1 MNNKIKQ
8 LAEQAGMN
16 PIGDMSKFGMGE
28 SMNTYNCQ
36 GFMLEKFAELIVKEC
51 AKLITEDNP
60 HTCYREI
67 RDDRKIQA
75 MRIKLEFGVE

>member
-1 MNNKIKQ
+1 MNQRIKE
-8 LAEQAGMN
+8 LATEAGLQPFEDCGPGYVYKM
-16 PIGDMSKFGMGE
+16 
-28 SMNTYNCQ
+28 
-36 GFMLEKFAELIVKEC
+36 EKFAELIVKEC